1 MDQSCGDIKSGWG
14 SFRWWCWGLVF
25 VVVKESWTRHP
36 RGELVRFYSV
46 GSIEKIKRRVI
57 KLSFLTCDQKLCLSL
72 FELGQGVST
81 RVSVFVMEAIDV
93 RAS

>member
-1 MDQSCGDIKSGWG
+1 
-14 SFRWWCWGLVF
+14 
-25 VVVKESWTRHP
+25 VVVLGFGVCCCAKVGGRHP

-46 GSIEKIKRRVI
+46 ESIEKIKRRVI
-57 KLSFLTCDQKLCLSL
+57 KLRFLTCDQKLCLSL